1 MSDPL
6 LDDILAD
13 IEEFI
18 EIVLTRTENIRCA
31 DDFISDDNAII
42 LFDSVLMRLQAIGE
56 LFKSAESRYKECFE
70 TYKNDDIVGIIK
82 LRDIISHHY
91 IDLDADIIFD
101 ICKNH
106 LPNLIDRIQEIRK
119 NCL

>member
-1 MSDPL
+1 MSDL
-6 LDDILAD
+6 LLEDILAD

-18 EIVLTRTENIRCA
+18 EIVITRTANIHSA

-56 LFKSAESRYKECFE
+56 LFKSAESRYTECFE
-70 TYKNDDIVGIIK
+70 THKNDDITGIIK

-106 LPNLIDRIQEIRK
+106 LPNLMESIRVIRK